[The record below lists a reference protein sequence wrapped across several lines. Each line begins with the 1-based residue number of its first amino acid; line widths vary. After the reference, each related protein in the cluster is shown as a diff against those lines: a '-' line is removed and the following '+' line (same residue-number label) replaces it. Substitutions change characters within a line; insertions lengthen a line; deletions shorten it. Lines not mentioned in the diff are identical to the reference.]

1 MPQLD
6 PSPWFFIFLF
16 SWTTFLIFSTL
27 KTSKY
32 TFPNDPFNLYHKN
45 GNKPWSWPWP

>member
-6 PSPWFFIFLF
+6 PSPWFLILF
-16 SWTTFLIFSTL
+16 SSWTIFLIFSTL

-32 TFPNDPFNLYHKN
+32 AFPNDPVNSPRSDN
-45 GNKPWSWPWP
+45 NKSWPWPWP

>member
-6 PSPWFFIFLF
+6 PSPWFFILLT
-16 SWTTFLIFSTL
+16 SWTVFLIFSTL

-32 TFPNDPFNLYHKN
+32 TFLNDPFSLHHKDS
-45 GNKPWSWPWP
+45 NKPWPWPWP